1 MNPTSFSYRLLIQ
14 ATLLSIFLSACGN
27 PETQLPDV
35 EPGWVQI
42 EFGQENDRE
51 LLAFYIGG
59 MAHPNGADAF
69 AERLVMDRDGAFYLA
84 VPELISRVPALKESL
99 EGAAE
104 DERIDWEEF
113 EPIVS
118 THYYTYRSIPETIE
132 ELRSRYGD
140 WREPTSWF
148 GFRVNGV
155 MSPSVRHI
163 RVSIQ
168 NLTEAISLYDAN
180 DRHLVYPV
188 GTTFISEHVENEE
201 IFELSAM
208 TKRADGF
215 WDFFAYGMD
224 GQLLAVLER
233 NPTNLTVPTRCVG
246 CHFGNR
252 LFEPE
257 KSFPVVPS
265 PGPTGPRRLY
275 VGSSMKRS
283 ETIARLDEHRKR
295 SDSILGLYATL
306 FISDMQSRREQGLL
320 DPEEEEFLSKAG
332 F

>member
-1 MNPTSFSYRLLIQ
+1 MNTTSYSYRLLIR
-14 ATLLSIFLSACGN
+14 AILLSVSLSACGN
-27 PETQLPDV
+27 PETELPDV
-35 EPGWVQI
+35 ETGWVQI
-42 EFGQENDRE
+42 ELDQGNDRE

-59 MAHPNGADAF
+59 MADPNGADAF
-69 AERLVMDRDGAFYLA
+69 AERLVMGRDGNFYLDL
-84 VPELISRVPALKESL
+84 PEVISRIPALKESL

-104 DERIDWEEF
+104 DSRIDWEEF
-113 EPIVS
+113 EPIIS
-118 THYYTYRSIPETIE
+118 RYYYTYRPIPETIE
-132 ELRSRYGD
+132 ELKSRYGD
-140 WREPTSWF
+140 WRDPTSWF

-155 MSPSVRHI
+155 MSPNVRYI

-168 NLTEAISLYDAN
+168 NLTEAISSYNAN
-180 DRHLVYPV
+180 ERRMMYPV
-188 GTTFISEHVENEE
+188 GTTFISEDVENDE
-201 IFELSAM
+201 IIELSAM

-215 WDFFAYGMD
+215 WDFFAYGTD
-224 GQLLAVLER
+224 GRLVTVLER
-233 NPTNLTVPTRCVG
+233 TPTNLTVPTRCVG

-265 PGPTGPRRLY
+265 PGPTGPRELY

-306 FISDMQSRREQGLL
+306 FISEMQSRREQGLL
-320 DPEEEEFLSKAG
+320 EPEEEEFLSKAG